1 MILETSLE
9 ICEDLSL
16 GSISESPWEYKYNE
30 LPMERTQCTWNSQL
44 SQKRQENIVKQS
56 KILGSLFDKG

>member
-1 MILETSLE
+1 MILEASLE

-30 LPMERTQCTWNSQL
+30 LPMERTQCTSNSQL
-44 SQKRQENIVKQS
+44 SQKRQENNVKQS
-56 KILGSLFDKG
+56 KILGFRFDKG